1 METVSDN
8 SLIWSAHESV
18 SSIISC
24 GSCLWFLFPLWFV
37 LVYELLI
44 FLRLLIVKS
53 LWDLGDMCVLPE
65 RIYIYLYESRLS
77 KLYTQFVDFQT
88 TKTMWNWAVNLRKPV
103 CGSEILI
110 TTFNQHPLVS
120 RFKWVSFL
128 LVFSSVDYFWP
139 TLSLNIKPFRISVV
153 RR

>member
-1 METVSDN
+1 MSQFLLSFLVVLACDS
-8 SLIWSAHESV
+8 
-18 SSIISC
+18 
-24 GSCLWFLFPLWFV
+24 LFPLWFV

-44 FLRLLIVKS
+44 FLRVLIVKN

-77 KLYTQFVDFQT
+77 KLYTQFVDFET

-110 TTFNQHPLVS
+110 TISNQCPLVS
-120 RFKWVSFL
+120 RFKWVRFL